1 MNAFIIELADK
12 PGALAKVAEAIAQ
25 KGINITTFSGAV
37 CGDTGTVTLVT
48 NDDTGTKRA
57 LSEAG
62 VKYREVELV
71 TVSIADRPGTLAEV
85 ARQLAKTGI
94 NVESAV
100 PTGFAGGNVHVA
112 FVTNNPAQAKD
123 AVRQWILE
131 PAHSR

>member
-1 MNAFIIELADK
+1 VNAFIVDLKNK
-12 PGALAKVAEAIAQ
+12 PGEFATLTEAIAQ
-25 KGINITTFSGAV
+25 KGINITSFSGAV

-48 NDDTGTKRA
+48 NDDTGTKQA
-57 LSEAG
+57 LSEAS
-62 VKYREVELV
+62 
-71 TVSIADRPGTLAEV
+71 VSIADRPGTLAEV
-85 ARQLAKTGI
+85 ARQFAKTGI

-123 AVRQWILE
+123 AVRQWIVE

>member
-1 MNAFIIELADK
+1 VNAFIVDLKNK
-12 PGALAKVAEAIAQ
+12 PGEFATLTEAIAQ
-25 KGINITTFSGAV
+25 KGINITSFSGAV

-48 NDDTGTKRA
+48 NDDTGTKQA
-57 LSEAG
+57 LSEAS

-85 ARQLAKTGI
+85 ARQFAKTGI

-123 AVRQWILE
+123 AVRQWIVE